1 MFREISLVSQIPAG
15 EEGKNGNLHFYC
27 DDQCYT
33 SRKTEAVLEATAC
46 FKCYSL
52 FFHSINSTLISLLT
66 IIYFKILSFCAKHLF
81 LTSFEF

>member
-27 DDQCYT
+27 NDQCYT
-33 SRKTEAVLEATAC
+33 SWKTETVLEATAC

-52 FFHSINSTLISLLT
+52 FFPQH
-66 IIYFKILSFCAKHLF
+66 
-81 LTSFEF
+81 